1 MPDNIDLLY
10 EALKNNPTI
19 KGLPEDINTFRSAL
33 NTEGLPN
40 KLFQALKENPTIK
53 GLPEDYSSFEGA
65 LGLKK
70 KATSTGFGSGLA
82 PSPVTSS
89 AFAPVP
95 GMGTYKE
102 KSKPEEE
109 SPFQFGKQLLAVGA
123 SGSRRATAN
132 VLSIPEFIYDAA
144 GAPFRK
150 IGLDVPKYDDLSQ
163 GTIAKYVND
172 YIQGTEKT
180 VEQIKK
186 DAKIDPQVEK
196 GIIDNISKG
205 NYSKA
210 FQSAGLGIAESL
222 PAMFLMALTPS
233 AGAGAGIG
241 GQVARQTFMAAP
253 FMAGKYQ
260 EIADDPTMSESA
272 KIMNSIVNGYAE
284 TIFEDKFG
292 SLALIRDAKKI
303 MAKQGIEA
311 AKDFTKK
318 GFIDAVEK
326 GMEKYFIVT
335 APVLNAIEEGATQLT
350 QNFSS
355 KMTGEKPD
363 LDLLDGVPEAMAQ
376 GGAFGLGISAIP
388 ATSDAKKWVNKKLL
402 SNVAVSDNKDLIVP
416 VLIQKIKDGVDA
428 GTITQEEA
436 DAALNDLDLLV
447 TNSQKVPANINR
459 EEKANAVEILN
470 DRNRLENLLAQR
482 EAAAANLD
490 PAFKDTKATEIAD
503 IKAQIEEKN
512 QLLKNIGNGE
522 APVSAEQAT
531 TDIEAQ
537 KAVEELTNKQTED
550 ATKIL
555 LPSVPEFEKQM
566 EEKYGIILDLL
577 DYKGGILQLSKIIVN
592 KEDRGSGI
600 GKKVMQEIVDYAD
613 KFGKKITLTPSTDF
627 GATSVNRLKAFYK
640 EFGFVENSGKNKD
653 YSTKETMYRQPID
666 NKKINETTKPTEN
679 ATKISKEPITQ
690 GGEQGSIVQREG
702 AQEGQPQ
709 AGQREGGTGETTQPE
724 ADNRN
729 RPISSEE
736 EQKVVVDTKQQIQNF
751 GVKKDMVEPV
761 NNVIGNLFEGLKKAG
776 LTAAKNI
783 GEWVNIGKGEE
794 KPYSLK
800 INGNDVQVKN
810 VNAEV
815 IDGFYSPIEKII
827 NDSKQD
833 KLPTKQWIEK
843 YANSEEAQ
851 FTGLKDWL
859 AQQEGSV
866 SKADIQQFLK
876 DNRINV
882 VEVVNRQSP
891 DVKESDLR
899 VIFDGDGFSIDAP
912 DKGVS
917 RIYVGLDELSIDYN
931 GENYKEVEDAAIQD
945 GLSQIRN
952 SKRGDNTRYSQY
964 QLEGEKENYKEILVT
979 LPPKGLPD
987 GYEIKKRDLGNG
999 IVLYRANGDGISTSH
1014 ESYQDA
1020 ENELKYRAR
1029 ELYGTGKLGGAKFKS
1044 THFDE
1049 LDILV
1054 HLRMNTRTDS
1064 EGNKVLFLEEVQS
1077 DWGQIGKKEG
1087 FKQDFTAE
1095 EKEFL
1100 TLREL
1105 LYKGDLS
1112 KEQGDRYDYLFDKV
1126 GASIVKNVNKGKT
1139 PTAPFV
1145 TDTNAWTKLGLKVAL
1160 KEAVKQG
1167 VDKIAWTTGEQQ
1179 NERYD
1184 LSKSVDYVR
1193 NSGKTLNGDTYIDI
1207 SLPGGLLNLHVNE
1220 KGIVTKQLGSMGMV
1234 EAEGKRLD
1242 DIIGK
1247 DIAERIL
1254 LSEANTKL
1262 EGEGLKIG
1270 GKGMKGFYGSPTEG
1284 SLGIVGNVAKKLFKQ
1299 EPKTTEIEIS
1309 RTDQFSESY
1318 NSGAYTIVEY
1328 NTSNGKKEKAFN
1340 NEEDAEEFKKG
1351 LISRQFMTQYSVD
1364 ITPELKATVGEGQ
1377 PLFKD
1382 ADAQYRIESG
1392 KNIIEAIKKFNG
1404 KPKAVIALTHEI
1416 MHPTV
1421 VAIIEGAKQ
1430 GNEIGLKH
1438 SNTIIAEYNKANP
1451 DNQITLDQMM
1461 ADNDAFKEGNTTDAY
1476 RSMQE
1481 FIAES
1486 WEKYHY
1492 EGKQGFSKA
1501 FQEVLDIITEA
1512 FRKVYKSLKGDELT
1526 PELKAMFDDLLSE
1539 EPEVTQESKQEP
1551 IKKRAFIDI
1560 QEIKDKYPNLYK
1572 SLTNKS
1578 LRYTGAN
1585 KLTLSNIRNLLVEAS
1600 QKFFNNA
1607 GSATDYLN
1615 TFIDIENIL
1624 ETLYEPNAEN
1634 ITKEQFKK
1642 RIAESKDFTK
1652 NELGIFNALIDT
1664 LNTDQ
1669 MPTYLLDQEY
1679 IKRLSGRSN
1688 ANFYAFSKNIIVSK
1702 QANAFVHE
1710 IGHFAYY
1717 NILSKEDRINYLK
1730 YMISTTYDTPNSKG
1744 KSIESRLAKT
1754 SDKNKGFTTNV
1765 ADNFGEYFA
1774 EQFSQWYLNKKVF
1787 PKDIEYIF
1795 RKVQYFLAKVIEKII
1810 SGKYVDENLSD
1821 YFNKI
1826 VGDIDK
1832 IRKENKLLL
1841 EAKAKP
1847 EVPTELT
1854 KLEEKYNKDKK
1865 SLTKKELN
1873 DVLEIKRERRKK
1885 AMASLEKGNLSEEE
1899 VAIKK
1904 AAMQKLTDTMVEII
1918 ALIDK
1923 GKFKKVEGDKEP
1935 TIKQKIKAV
1944 NEAGTTKTKAMTFSE
1959 YMRDRKRSFEEG
1971 YKKGTKDRAAQEQY
1985 RKAMLNVAIEYLA
1998 SKKLGKLKEAALRS
2012 LIRAAAKVSNMSK
2025 LETFIKRVDLIMAK
2039 ADFIEKYNEAKTL
2052 KKELDTN
2059 KKGGAT
2065 QLIQRLKNINLDYL
2079 PESGI
2084 DKVIAIA
2091 KELNS
2096 KRPDMST
2103 VIPNMK
2109 EVLDLEEAGFREA
2122 MRANYGELG
2131 LLGGS
2136 ISKFMDNEEI
2146 YKNLKKLIEYQLISK
2161 EQVSEVE
2168 LENAKTVLRNK
2179 LEEAYKKIK
2188 DFVDNKKTIDNLG
2201 EYLDI
2206 KKAIKAYNRTVRQI
2220 DQVMPE
2226 FAQKFELLT
2235 DADNEISQRL
2245 GKEIETSLKE
2255 FKEEV
2260 IKVSLNT
2267 SANLREY
2274 ALSDAF
2280 KEESGLSPELN
2291 EILSNHLANF
2301 ANNMDRETMN
2311 DLSVEDIADYTF
2323 FAEQAL
2329 LGYISP
2335 EIYETYSKVG
2345 AIKAKNDTMQ
2355 DLESVME
2362 SDSKLQRDI
2371 AKINA
2376 NYKGAKSKEDFVKI
2390 MTEYRKHNVD
2400 SFLGSGAVSL
2410 FYNNV
2415 YFPFGT
2421 NVTRMRAII
2430 ADLTSDFLKL
2440 DDEMNGISL
2449 SYGIPSPKILG
2460 GKKVIAAT
2468 KIGKLLGSDK
2478 SIEDVKNTIMILL
2491 QQLDFITNLENPEKA
2506 KEKVYFDAFINN
2518 KEKRD
2523 ALIRGAKD
2531 EQGMKDL
2538 IKSYENAIEIISKL
2552 QSAIKDKNKTLSEK
2566 AAGLITSKTAET
2578 LSKTTDAGVT
2588 LETISG
2594 VEEILNELANSN
2606 PVVKAYIDVIRK
2618 TISSFEAYTEMN
2630 TMMKGEQYYSLP
2642 NYMARQY
2649 VSGNLNTVSTS
2660 DKTAQLLKGSEL
2672 FQRIKKNSSATY
2684 SREGDGLK
2692 PRIINPKSSLM
2703 MHANDVMMEYSLKG
2717 IMEASL
2723 DGIALAEQQ
2732 ATTKGEKDFLAACK
2746 ESMNLMLETEF
2757 VTSKTEGVS
2766 KMALELLNLQTT
2778 LLVGNALRQPADY
2791 GGNLIKVGTSVD
2803 GAKVLINNIKEQLGT
2818 LQLLENGNSNLKELQ
2833 ERDKAAYELASM
2845 LGGEFLW
2852 AESERKASQISGNI
2866 SGEQVMG
2873 NKTIKLAWADRLIV
2887 SNVYLPLFIK
2897 YFEQSAKKKF
2907 NPKEFNENPQKY
2919 YLDNLKALQTATR
2932 EADKFIAKT
2941 HVSKNPLTKP
2951 EIVSL
2956 LGMKLKRDAV
2966 STRLLFSLTGYNAN
2980 DSEVIKSILM
2990 DLYYGNGNR
2999 GLKLAQLA
3007 GRVSRS
3013 SVSNVAY
3020 MASYKIIFGTL
3031 SVLIQSGIGFFDD
3044 DDDKEFAKVLLKE
3057 WEEFYQ
3063 QYLTKEG
3070 LQQDL
3075 LGSIATMLTGQYQNI
3090 VRPIVNVSLFAA
3102 MKAGLLG
3109 KNTKMSEEKY
3119 KKIIRST
3126 RSANFFT
3133 KQYAP
3138 KYDVPM
3144 VMVNEAAGLI
3154 GLSYVA
3160 SMAAENAMTIGKTLS
3175 TEGKAKNIDFIA
3187 ATTAGLQLANASA
3200 MLMGVGYGSGT
3211 YNKVSDQVRSV
3222 VREEQRKQKPS
3233 KVQSIQSLLR
3243 PRSTIK
3249 KFNPLKP

>member
-123 SGSRRATAN
+123 AGSRRAMAN
-132 VLSIPEFIYDAA
+132 VLSTPEFIYDAA
-144 GAPFRK
+144 GAPFRS
-150 IGLDVPKYDDLSQ
+150 IGLDVPKYDELSQ

-222 PAMFLMALTPS
+222 PAMFMMALTPS

-241 GQVARQTFMAAP
+241 AQVARQTFMAAP

-272 KIMNSIVNGYAE
+272 KILNSIVNGYAE

-292 SLALIRDAKKI
+292 SLALIRQAQKI
-303 MAKQGIEA
+303 ISKQGIEA

-326 GMEKYFIVT
+326 GMEKYFVIS
-335 APVLNAIEEGATQLT
+335 APIKNAIEEGATQLT

-436 DAALNDLDLLV
+436 DAALNDLDLLL

-470 DRNRLENLLAQR
+470 DRNQLENLLAER

-522 APVSAEQAT
+522 PVSAEQPQDFTYYERDGKYFKKQGVDGKEQAITKT
-531 TDIEAQ
+531 TYDFETKKLAEGVKPEVVSEQPTTNIEQ
-537 KAVEELTNKQTED
+537 KRAETESKIKRKDLFDGVGEFSKLGGSEKAAVPTSHKEISGIEFVEYSNPDTGSIDVIVTGKSDNDFVGFYRIYENGKPTNKWSSKFENQSRNKEDFKTMISGIQEMLPKNHEYTESTSISTDGLRVWNQQLGKGYELQYDENGKLKTNLVAINGD
-550 ATKIL
+550 AIVNDLGIEVDKGNFENIKIK
-555 LPSVPEFEKQM
+555 SKEEFEKVK
-566 EEKYGIILDLL
+566 EKLLPYLEKLGLNEKNIYWYSGTVKIDLPVL
-577 DYKGGILQLSKIIVN
+577 
-592 KEDRGSGI
+592 
-600 GKKVMQEIVDYAD
+600 KKSE
-613 KFGKKITLTPSTDF
+613 TL
-627 GATSVNRLKAFYK
+627 
-640 EFGFVENSGKNKD
+640 
-653 YSTKETMYRQPID
+653 
-666 NKKINETTKPTEN
+666 ETTKPTDISFGTAFEIQDATAEATVGRNKDAWGNAGVYRERIEN
-679 ATKISKEPITQ
+679 AGDILRELSSRGENPDPTYLLEKVDKIRKWIDNNRKNPSEKIPDTINTLEDFQKSNLRFTNTVDSYDYLLKFHSDILNKAKSEYESIPSYTKEQRLAIDLTLDLINNNIEGLESKLNEIESIANKIKEQGKLEIVPDITPIKSELTTKQTEDATKISKEPITQ
-690 GGEQGSIVQREG
+690 GGKQGDIVQREG
-702 AQEGQPQ
+702 IEEGQPQ

-729 RPISSEE
+729 RPVSSKE
-736 EQKVVVDTKQQIQNF
+736 
-751 GVKKDMVEPV
+751 
-761 NNVIGNLFEGLKKAG
+761 
-776 LTAAKNI
+776 
-783 GEWVNIGKGEE
+783 
-794 KPYSLK
+794 
-800 INGNDVQVKN
+800 
-810 VNAEV
+810 EV
-815 IDGFYSPIEKII
+815 I
-827 NDSKQD
+827 
-833 KLPTKQWIEK
+833 
-843 YANSEEAQ
+843 
-851 FTGLKDWL
+851 
-859 AQQEGSV
+859 
-866 SKADIQQFLK
+866 
-876 DNRINV
+876 
-882 VEVVNRQSP
+882 
-891 DVKESDLR
+891 
-899 VIFDGDGFSIDAP
+899 
-912 DKGVS
+912 
-917 RIYVGLDELSIDYN
+917 
-931 GENYKEVEDAAIQD
+931 
-945 GLSQIRN
+945 
-952 SKRGDNTRYSQY
+952 
-964 QLEGEKENYKEILVT
+964 
-979 LPPKGLPD
+979 
-987 GYEIKKRDLGNG
+987 
-999 IVLYRANGDGISTSH
+999 
-1014 ESYQDA
+1014 
-1020 ENELKYRAR
+1020 
-1029 ELYGTGKLGGAKFKS
+1029 
-1044 THFDE
+1044 
-1049 LDILV
+1049 
-1054 HLRMNTRTDS
+1054 
-1064 EGNKVLFLEEVQS
+1064 
-1077 DWGQIGKKEG
+1077 
-1087 FKQDFTAE
+1087 
-1095 EKEFL
+1095 
-1100 TLREL
+1100 
-1105 LYKGDLS
+1105 
-1112 KEQGDRYDYLFDKV
+1112 
-1126 GASIVKNVNKGKT
+1126 
-1139 PTAPFV
+1139 
-1145 TDTNAWTKLGLKVAL
+1145 
-1160 KEAVKQG
+1160 
-1167 VDKIAWTTGEQQ
+1167 
-1179 NERYD
+1179 
-1184 LSKSVDYVR
+1184 
-1193 NSGKTLNGDTYIDI
+1193 
-1207 SLPGGLLNLHVNE
+1207 
-1220 KGIVTKQLGSMGMV
+1220 
-1234 EAEGKRLD
+1234 
-1242 DIIGK
+1242 
-1247 DIAERIL
+1247 
-1254 LSEANTKL
+1254 
-1262 EGEGLKIG
+1262 
-1270 GKGMKGFYGSPTEG
+1270 
-1284 SLGIVGNVAKKLFKQ
+1284 
-1299 EPKTTEIEIS
+1299 
-1309 RTDQFSESY
+1309 
-1318 NSGAYTIVEY
+1318 
-1328 NTSNGKKEKAFN
+1328 
-1340 NEEDAEEFKKG
+1340 
-1351 LISRQFMTQYSVD
+1351 
-1364 ITPELKATVGEGQ
+1364 
-1377 PLFKD
+1377 
-1382 ADAQYRIESG
+1382 
-1392 KNIIEAIKKFNG
+1392 
-1404 KPKAVIALTHEI
+1404 
-1416 MHPTV
+1416 
-1421 VAIIEGAKQ
+1421 
-1430 GNEIGLKH
+1430 
-1438 SNTIIAEYNKANP
+1438 
-1451 DNQITLDQMM
+1451 
-1461 ADNDAFKEGNTTDAY
+1461 
-1476 RSMQE
+1476 
-1481 FIAES
+1481 
-1486 WEKYHY
+1486 
-1492 EGKQGFSKA
+1492 
-1501 FQEVLDIITEA
+1501 
-1512 FRKVYKSLKGDELT
+1512 
-1526 PELKAMFDDLLSE
+1526 
-1539 EPEVTQESKQEP
+1539 QESKQEP

-1560 QEIKDKYPNLYK
+1560 QEIEDEYPNLYK
-1572 SLTNKS
+1572 SLKDKT
-1578 LRYTGAN
+1578 LRDYGAN
-1585 KLTLSNIRNLLVEAS
+1585 KFLIYDIKNLLVQSS
-1600 QKFFNNA
+1600 QKFFNDA
-1607 GSATDYLN
+1607 VSATDFLN
-1615 TFIDIENIL
+1615 TIIDIENIL
-1624 ETLYEPNAEN
+1624 ETLYEPLADNV
-1634 ITKEQFKK
+1634 TKEEFKQ
-1642 RIAESKDFTK
+1642 RIAESKDFTE

-1664 LNTDQ
+1664 LSIDQ
-1669 MPTYLLDQEY
+1669 MPIYLLDQKY
-1679 IKRLSGRSN
+1679 IERLGGRVNS
-1688 ANFYAFSKNIIVSK
+1688 NFYAFSKNLIVSK
-1702 QANAFVHE
+1702 QATAFIHE
-1710 IGHFAYY
+1710 IGHFAYF

-1730 YMISTTYDTPNSKG
+1730 YMISTTYGVNG
-1744 KSIESRLAKT
+1744 KSIASRLAYT
-1754 SDKNKGFTTNV
+1754 SEPTPGFRINV
-1765 ADNFGEYFA
+1765 ADEFSEYFA
-1774 EQFSQWYLNKKVF
+1774 EQFSQWYLYKKVF

-1795 RKVQYFLAKVIEKII
+1795 RKLQYIISKVIEKLI
-1810 SGKYVDENLSD
+1810 SGKYVDKNLSD

-2012 LIRAAAKVSNMSK
+2012 LIRAASKVSNMSK

-2179 LEEAYKKIK
+2179 LEEAYNKIK

-2245 GKEIETSLKE
+2245 GKEIETALKE
-2255 FKEEV
+2255 FKEKV
-2260 IKVSLNT
+2260 VKVSLNT

-2371 AKINA
+2371 AKINS

-2588 LETISG
+2588 LETIGG

-2618 TISSFEAYTEMN
+2618 TISSFESYTEMN

-2660 DKTAQLLKGSEL
+2660 DKTAQLLSGREL

-2692 PRIINPKSSLM
+2692 PRILNPKSSLM

-2980 DSEVIKSILM
+2980 DSEVIKSIVM

-3222 VREEQRKQKPS
+3222 VREEQRKQQPS